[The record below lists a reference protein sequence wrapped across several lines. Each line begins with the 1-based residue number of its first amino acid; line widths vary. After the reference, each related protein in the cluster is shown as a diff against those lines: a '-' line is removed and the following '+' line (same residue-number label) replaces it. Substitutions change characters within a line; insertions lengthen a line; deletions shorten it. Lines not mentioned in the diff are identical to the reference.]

1 MRREPSATLP
11 VQLHIAPCMD
21 DVMVERLLALND
33 GFLMRAADMS
43 AEALR
48 ARFRR
53 CARAFHC
60 VMRGSGTDPELV
72 GYFVLL
78 PVNDACAEKLRGGL
92 ITAGRQIELSD
103 LAEPGAKVAAMYLS
117 VVCAIGPRA
126 QRAAIEGV
134 IATLR
139 RLYATEDVR
148 WLFARAATATGAR
161 MLARLSGTPFEAD
174 GRIHAIDLNGYDV
187 ITAA

>member
-1 MRREPSATLP
+1 ML
-11 VQLHIAPCMD
+11 
-21 DVMVERLLALND
+21 ERLFALND
-33 GFLMRAADMS
+33 GFLMRAADMN

-60 VMRGSGTDPELV
+60 VLRSSEDALDLV

-78 PVNDACAEKLRGGL
+78 PVNDACAEALRAGL
-92 ITAGRQIELSD
+92 ITAGRQIEISY
-103 LAEPGAKVAAMYLS
+103 LAEPGDKVAAMYLS

-139 RLYATEDVR
+139 TVYSTEGVR
-148 WLFARAATATGAR
+148 WLFARAATTTGAR
-161 MLARLSGTPFEAD
+161 MLGRLSGTPFEAD
-174 GRIHAIDLNGYDV
+174 GRIHAIDIGRYDV
-187 ITAA
+187 ITAL

>member
-1 MRREPSATLP
+1 MTRVSPAALSE
-11 VQLHIAPCMD
+11 QFHIAPCPDEGML
-21 DVMVERLLALND
+21 ERLLALND
-33 GFLMRAADMS
+33 GFLMCAANMS
-43 AEALR
+43 AQELR
-48 ARFRR
+48 ARFQR
-53 CARAFHC
+53 CAMAFYC
-60 VMRGSGTDPELV
+60 VVRGSEADAELV

>member
-1 MRREPSATLP
+1 
-11 VQLHIAPCMD
+11 MD
-21 DVMVERLLALND
+21 EAMLERLLALND
-33 GFLMRAADMS
+33 GFLMRAAEMS

-48 ARFRR
+48 ARFQR
-53 CARAFHC
+53 CSRAFHC
-60 VMRGSGTDPELV
+60 VLRSSETDPELV

-92 ITAGRQIELSD
+92 ITAGRQIELSH
-103 LAEPGAKVAAMYLS
+103 LAEPGDNIAAMYLS

-139 RLYATEDVR
+139 QLYATEGIQ

-161 MLARLSGTPFEAD
+161 MLARLSGTAFEAD
-174 GRIHAIDLNGYDV
+174 GRIHAIDLGRYDV
-187 ITAA
+187 ITAP

>member
-1 MRREPSATLP
+1 ML
-11 VQLHIAPCMD
+11 
-21 DVMVERLLALND
+21 ERLLALND

-43 AEALR
+43 EEALR

-60 VMRGSGTDPELV
+60 VMRSSELV

-78 PVNDACAEKLRGGL
+78 PVNDACAEALRGGL
-92 ITAGRQIELSD
+92 ITAGRQIELSH
-103 LAEPGAKVAAMYLS
+103 LAEPGDKVAAMYLS

-134 IATLR
+134 IAALR
-139 RLYATEDVR
+139 RLYATEGVR
-148 WLFARAATATGAR
+148 WLFARAATTTGAR
-161 MLARLSGTPFEAD
+161 MLGRLSGTAFEAD
-174 GRIHAIDLNGYDV
+174 GRIHAIDIGRYEL
-187 ITAA
+187 ITAP